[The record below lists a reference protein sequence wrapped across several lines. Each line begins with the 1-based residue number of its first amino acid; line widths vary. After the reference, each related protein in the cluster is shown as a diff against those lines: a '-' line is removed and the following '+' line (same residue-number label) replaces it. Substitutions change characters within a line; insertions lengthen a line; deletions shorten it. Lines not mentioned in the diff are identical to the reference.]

1 MEDIGDAS
9 DILANN
15 IEDATDDMQDYIED
29 VMDAVWDWQEEYAA
43 AIREMIAANEALIR
57 SMMEVA
63 AAQGTGSRGNEPIA
77 DYSREI
83 ATLIK
88 NDEYDIDDAYIEELF
103 RQRAEK
109 DKEGKYVKN
118 NRIKNLVAAYD
129 DPSDPK
135 HKDAVKVVDSVLEDK
150 GIYFTNEYL
159 KEHGFRTGGY
169 TGAWGPEGKMAFV
182 HEKEL
187 ILNSDDTVN
196 FLAGVNILREIAKMI
211 DLQAANMAM
220 PMSFA
225 MPTSTSS
232 GRQIDQNVHIQASFP
247 GVQDRNEIE
256 IALRSLVNEASQF
269 VLE

>member
-1 MEDIGDAS
+1 
-9 DILANN
+9 
-15 IEDATDDMQDYIED
+15 
-29 VMDAVWDWQEEYAA
+29 MDAVWDWQEEYTD
-43 AIREMIAANEALIR
+43 AIREMIAANEALIQ
-57 SMMEVA
+57 SMMAVA
-63 AAQGTGSRGNEPIA
+63 AAQGADKGNEPA
-77 DYSREI
+77 DYSRAI
-83 ATLIK
+83 ADLIEDGASI
-88 NDEYDIDDAYIEELF
+88 NDPQILEWLEKRKA
-103 RQRAEK
+103 K
-109 DKEGKYVKN
+109 DKEGKYVSNEDLMK
-118 NRIKNLVAAYD
+118 LFMAYD
-129 DPSDPK
+129 NNDPK
-135 HKDAVKVVDSVLEDK
+135 AIEAVNGVLYNNKWFTKD
-150 GIYFTNEYL
+150 YL
-159 KEHGFRTGGY
+159 KQFGFNTGGY